1 MHRPTF
7 LLLLLLTAT
16 VSAVGQTVHQQG
28 YWMRAYLRLKVS
40 PRWTWHSEV
49 DERRFVGP
57 DRQWQFI
64 THQHVHYR
72 LAPTIDVGL
81 GGTYSRQ
88 AQSALTVPEFRLFG
102 ETSWTLPLSPKVRL
116 QQRLR
121 VEQRW
126 VRQVRDQQLVDAYQ
140 TPVRVRY
147 RLQGEWQ
154 PHSRWRLR
162 LYDEL
167 MVLAHDFDQNR
178 LYAGA
183 EYQLGAG
190 FAGELGYLKLW
201 QNRLLRPDNY
211 NRDVLRFTLY
221 KDVKLLAAR

>member
-1 MHRPTF
+1 MKRLA
-7 LLLLLLTAT
+7 LLLLLLTTAT
-16 VSAVGQTVHQQG
+16 LAEAQTVRQQG
-28 YWMRAYLRLKVS
+28 YWMRAYLRV
-40 PRWTWHSEV
+40 RVGQHWAWHSEV
-49 DERRFVGP
+49 DERRFINP
-57 DRQWQFI
+57 DKQWQFI

-72 LAPTIDVGL
+72 LLPTLDVGL

-88 AQSALTVPEFRLFG
+88 VQNTLPVPEYRLFG

-126 VRQVRDQQLVDAYQ
+126 VQQVREQQLVDAYA
-140 TPVRVRY
+140 TPVRFRY
-147 RLQGEWQ
+147 RVQGEWQ
-154 PHSRWRLR
+154 PHPRWRLR
-162 LYDEL
+162 LYDEF
-167 MVLAHDFDQNR
+167 MVSTHDFDQNR

-183 EYQLGAG
+183 EYQLGTG
-190 FAGELGYLKLW
+190 FAAELGYLKLW

-221 KDVKLLAAR
+221 KDITLLASR

>member
-1 MHRPTF
+1 MKRPT
-7 LLLLLLTAT
+7 LLLVLLLTMAA
-16 VSAVGQTVHQQG
+16 SAVGQTVHQQG
-28 YWMRAYLRLKVS
+28 YWLRAYLRLKVG
-40 PRWTWHSEV
+40 PHWAWHSEV
-49 DERRFVGP
+49 DERRFIQP
-57 DRQWQFI
+57 DQQSQFI

-72 LAPTIDVGL
+72 LSATLDVGL

-88 AQSALTVPEFRLFG
+88 SQSPLTVPEFRLFG
-102 ETSWTLPLSPKVRL
+102 ETSWTLPLSQKVRL

-126 VRQVRDQQLVDAYQ
+126 VQQVRDRQLVDAYA

-147 RLQGEWQ
+147 RVQGEWQ
-154 PHSRWRLR
+154 LYPRWRLR
-162 LYDEL
+162 LYDEV
-167 MVLAHDFDQNR
+167 MVSAHDFDQNR

-190 FAGELGYLKLW
+190 FSGELGYLKLW

-221 KDVKLLAAR
+221 KDVNLLAAR